1 MTFRPLLLFLVAALS
16 ACASHPA
23 IIAAEAGRMPDP
35 RGYWLVAA
43 QPERSRVEAAL
54 AAKLETSGFSADEKA
69 SLIVQVSLSEPPAK
83 TGLALD
89 QSVELQWL
97 LPPTRS
103 KSKRT
108 RRLVVTMT
116 DSATGKE
123 IYRAYGS
130 EVFREKKSDD
140 GEALQTS
147 VFALIP

>member
-1 MTFRPLLLFLVAALS
+1 MKFLPPALLIVALP
-16 ACASHPA
+16 ACATHPA
-23 IIAAEAGRMPDP
+23 ILAAEVGSLPEP
-35 RGYWLVAA
+35 GGYRLLAVH
-43 QPERSRVEAAL
+43 PEISRIEAAVVS
-54 AAKLETSGFSADEKA
+54 KLEASGFSAEEKGA
-69 SLIVQVSLSEPPAK
+69 LLIQVSLSEPPAR
-83 TGLALD
+83 TGLMLD
-89 QSVELQWL
+89 QGAAPRWL

-130 EVFREKKSDD
+130 EIYPVRKSDD

-147 VFALIP
+147 VLALIP